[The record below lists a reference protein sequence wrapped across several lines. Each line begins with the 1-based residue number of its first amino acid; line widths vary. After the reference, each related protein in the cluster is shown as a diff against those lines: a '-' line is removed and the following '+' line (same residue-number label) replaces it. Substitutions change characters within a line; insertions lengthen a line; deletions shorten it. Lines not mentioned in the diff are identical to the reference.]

1 MIIGLIPSR
10 LNSKRLKKK
19 PLLKINNL
27 PIIVHTFK
35 RAKLSKKIDR
45 LIVCTDSNEIKKTVE
60 KHGGECFLTSK
71 NHKNGT
77 ERIYE
82 IAKRF
87 KPKLVVDIQGDEPLL
102 DPSHI
107 DKVIN
112 FHLKNFKYDIVLP
125 NLKFKDPET
134 KNIVKVVSSKNKV
147 LYLSRSVI
155 PHNFKY
161 KPKHYK
167 KHLSIISFKPKA
179 LENYCKSKET
189 ELEKIEGIELLRA
202 LENNLSIGTFSIA
215 SNTFSVDI
223 KEDYLKAIEAFK
235 KDKYRNAY

>member
-82 IAKRF
+82 ITKRF

-112 FHLKNFKYDIVLP
+112 FHLKNFKYDIILP
-125 NLKFKDPET
+125 NLKFKNPET
-134 KNIVKVVSSKNKV
+134 KICKKLFSSKK
-147 LYLSRSVI
+147 
-155 PHNFKY
+155 
-161 KPKHYK
+161 
-167 KHLSIISFKPKA
+167 
-179 LENYCKSKET
+179 
-189 ELEKIEGIELLRA
+189 
-202 LENNLSIGTFSIA
+202 
-215 SNTFSVDI
+215 
-223 KEDYLKAIEAFK
+223 
-235 KDKYRNAY
+235 